1 MDKLIYGKTS
11 TENIVSVEPADDSVE
26 IFTEKNGV
34 VSSLF
39 APNKYW
45 ILSNRREDHNWIRLK
60 GDLHYKFGRQFST
73 RESFLKVRAQLR
85 RSDIFSIYD
94 QKESFMVKD
103 GYTYFKGLSPSEVSI
118 LSFDIETTTLNPED
132 HNAKILL
139 ISLTFRDYKGEL
151 TKDLFAYDEY
161 QSQGEMI
168 EAFCNRIRE
177 LNPSI
182 IIGHNILG
190 FDFQYLR
197 TIAEKD
203 NTQLILGRNESAAT
217 FDNYESQF
225 RKESNQFI
233 KYNKVHIYGRE
244 VIDTLFLSIKHDIAT
259 RKYNSYGLK
268 NIIKQEGLEKENRT
282 FYDASLIRINYTD
295 KNEWAK
301 IKDYCRDDSDDAL
314 ALYDLMI
321 RPFFYMTQS
330 IPKSF
335 QSVIESA
342 SGSQLNSMMVRSY
355 LQEAH
360 SIPKAH
366 SQEVFEGAISIG
378 NPGIFTNVFKID
390 ISSLYPSIILEYEV
404 YDKEKDP
411 QANFLS
417 LVSKFTETRLKY
429 KKLYKET
436 GDAKYDAL
444 QGAFKILINSAY
456 GFMGAPGLAFNSPKC
471 AAFVTEKGREILK
484 TSIKWAT
491 GKEYEAT

>member
-1 MDKLIYGKTS
+1 MDKLIYGKNT
-11 TENIVSVEPADDSVE
+11 TENIVSVEINDDVAE
-26 IFTEKNGV
+26 LFTEKHGV
-34 VSSLF
+34 ITTTFVS
-39 APNKYW
+39 NKFW
-45 ILSNRREDHNWIRLK
+45 ILSNRREDHNWIRLQ
-60 GDLHYKFGRQFST
+60 GDLHYKYGRQFST
-73 RESFLKVRAQLR
+73 REAFLKTRAQLR
-85 RSDIFSIYD
+85 KSDTFSIYD
-94 QKESFMVKD
+94 QKESFMMKD

-132 HNAKILL
+132 DNAKVLL
-139 ISLTFRDYKGEL
+139 ISSTFRNHKGEL
-151 TKDLFAYDEY
+151 TKDLFAFDEY
-161 QSQGEMI
+161 STQGEMI
-168 EAFCNRIRE
+168 STFCKRVRE

-182 IIGHNILG
+182 LIGHNILG

-197 TIAEKD
+197 KISEKEGLE
-203 NTQLILGRNESAAT
+203 LILGRNDSAAK

-233 KYNKVHIYGRE
+233 KYNKIHVYGRE
-244 VIDTLFLSIKHDIAT
+244 IIDTLFLSIKHDIAS

-282 FYDASLIRINYTD
+282 FYDASLIRHNYTN
-295 KNEWAK
+295 KIEWIK
-301 IKDYCRDDSDDAL
+301 IKEYCRDDSDDAL

-342 SGSQLNSMMVRSY
+342 SGSQLNSMMIRSY

-366 SQEVFEGAISIG
+366 TQEVFEGAISIG

-390 ISSLYPSIILEYEV
+390 VSSLYPSIILEYEV

-411 QANFLS
+411 KANFLS
-417 LVSKFTETRLKY
+417 LVLKFTETRLKY
-429 KKLYKET
+429 KKLLKET